1 MDESDYRKRSVL
13 SAIVGRHGVGKTS
26 LIQAF
31 MTPGSVSDKHT
42 GPTIGA
48 AVVNHK
54 FEVTEGAEQ
63 GSHIIWD
70 TAGQERFATLIPMYT
85 RNCDIIMLA
94 FPATE
99 EPKEE
104 AVIKLLADALPPLRT
119 PRLIKGV
126 ITMADRVPDSVS
138 EGRRERLHELLV
150 NSPQHRNRQFEV
162 RTYVTSAYQQR
173 RVDETITDG
182 IVKIHHWKAEQR
194 RQQEEKGWSEIEL
207 EEGGGGRGGQRCRG
221 C

>member
-31 MTPGSVSDKHT
+31 MTPGSVSNKHT
-42 GPTIGA
+42 SPTIGA

-54 FEVTEGAEQ
+54 FKVAEGAEKR
-63 GSHIIWD
+63 SHIIWD
-70 TAGQERFATLIPMYT
+70 TAGQERYAALIPMYT

-99 EPKEE
+99 EPQEA
-104 AVIKLLADALPPLRT
+104 AVIKLLADALPPFRT

-150 NSPQHRNRQFEV
+150 NSPQHRNRHFEV

-173 RVDETITDG
+173 GVEDTITDG
-182 IVKIHHWKAEQR
+182 IVQIYRWKAEQR
-194 RQQEEKGWSEIEL
+194 RQQEEKGRSDVEL
-207 EEGGGGRGGQRCRG
+207 GEPGDGRAQQRCKT

>member
-31 MTPGSVSDKHT
+31 MTPGSVSNKHT

-54 FEVTEGAEQ
+54 FEVKEGAEQ

-70 TAGQERFATLIPMYT
+70 TAGQERYATLIPMYT

-99 EPKEE
+99 EPHEE
-104 AVIKLLADALPPLRT
+104 MVRNLLANALPPLRT
-119 PRLIKGV
+119 PRIIKGV
-126 ITMADRVPDSVS
+126 ITMADRVPDSMA
-138 EGRRERLHELLV
+138 EIRRERLHELLV
-150 NSPQHRNRQFEV
+150 NSPQHKNRLFEV

-173 RVDETITDG
+173 GVEETITDG
-182 IVKIHHWKAEQR
+182 IVQIHHWKVEQR
-194 RQQEEKGWSEIEL
+194 RLQEEKGWGEIEL
-207 EEGGGGRGGQRCRG
+207 EEPGRGPRCRT